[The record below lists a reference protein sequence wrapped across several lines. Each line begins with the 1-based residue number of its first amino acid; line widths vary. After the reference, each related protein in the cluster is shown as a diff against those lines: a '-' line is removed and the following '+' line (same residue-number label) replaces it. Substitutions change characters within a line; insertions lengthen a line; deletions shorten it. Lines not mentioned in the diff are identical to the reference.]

1 MMGVLVGAN
10 GFSFRIYVSFSYLAM
25 FLSSSSRLIQIRG
38 SPAQAWSGY
47 IWRFFALFF
56 LQKGKTATPCHAMQS
71 MIDTMMF
78 CLYALWLF
86 MLLNERIVF
95 EMRSRCRQM

>member
-1 MMGVLVGAN
+1 M
-10 GFSFRIYVSFSYLAM
+10 
-25 FLSSSSRLIQIRG
+25 
-38 SPAQAWSGY
+38 
-47 IWRFFALFF
+47 
-56 LQKGKTATPCHAMQS
+56 PCHGMQS

>member
-1 MMGVLVGAN
+1 MKGVLVGAN

-47 IWRFFALFF
+47 IWRFCFCSFR
-56 LQKGKTATPCHAMQS
+56 KREDCDAMPWDAEHDRYHDVLPLCAMAVHVAQRK
-71 MIDTMMF
+71 DRF
-78 CLYALWLF
+78 
-86 MLLNERIVF
+86 
-95 EMRSRCRQM
+95 

>member
-1 MMGVLVGAN
+1 MGVLVGAN
-10 GFSFRIYVSFSYLAM
+10 GFSFRIYVSFSYLTM

-56 LQKGKTATPCHAMQS
+56 FAKREDCDAMPCHAEHDRYHDVLPLCAMAVHVAQRK
-71 MIDTMMF
+71 DRF
-78 CLYALWLF
+78 
-86 MLLNERIVF
+86 
-95 EMRSRCRQM
+95 